1 MSPLKILQWL
11 LLLASSSNSARE
23 VSFEKVPLR
32 SLAKINPFPSLPTT
46 QLQLRFRGRRQGLS
60 NVGKE
65 GTSWTLALCPTE
77 KLQQCTETT
86 GCHIT
91 GIALFALLSC
101 NTSAVYYVNLTGAFN
116 FTSN

>member
-1 MSPLKILQWL
+1 MLGKKEPLGLWPFATQRSC
-11 LLLASSSNSARE
+11 SSAQ
-23 VSFEKVPLR
+23 K
-32 SLAKINPFPSLPTT
+32 
-46 QLQLRFRGRRQGLS
+46 
-60 NVGKE
+60 
-65 GTSWTLALCPTE
+65 
-77 KLQQCTETT
+77 TT